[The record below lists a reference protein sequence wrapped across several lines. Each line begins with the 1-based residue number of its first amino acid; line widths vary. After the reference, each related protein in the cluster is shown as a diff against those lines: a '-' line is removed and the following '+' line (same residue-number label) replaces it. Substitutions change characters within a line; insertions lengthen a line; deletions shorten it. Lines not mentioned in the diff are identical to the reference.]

1 VDQSKFTSKAASAVA
16 SSARSIVRSVAISSL
31 AMRKQLWVW
40 PILAVV
46 LLSIVGWWV
55 SASVESAMRERRAA
69 DMQTILQAD
78 VAAVRVW
85 IAEQKVDAEL
95 IASDERLPEI
105 VAPLLKIAEG
115 TEKVERQLILAPEQE
130 TLRQRL
136 GERIK
141 RYGYTG
147 YFLVAPNGLVVAA
160 DLDTPLGKP
169 LTGLRKE
176 FFDQVNAG
184 KTEVSKPYP
193 STVPLA
199 DENGELKIALPTMF
213 AASPIRNPA
222 GEVICALGIRI
233 RPDKDFTRILRTA
246 QSGETGETYAFDKT
260 GRMLSQSRFDEDLKA
275 IGLVVD
281 QPDAKSILAV
291 DLRDPGANLMKGE
304 RPSGRRAQQPLTK
317 LAEDATAGNTGH
329 DVNGYRDYRGVPSIG
344 AWMWLD
350 DLGFGVGTEQDK
362 DEAFQALYVLR
373 KAFWGMF
380 ALLIA
385 SSVAI
390 FIFTIFVAKA
400 NRAARIAAIEAKRLG
415 QYTLDE
421 KLGEGGMGM
430 VYRAHHAMLHRPT
443 AVKLLSVEKTN
454 SQSLARFEREVQLTS
469 RLNHPNT
476 IAIYDYGRTPEDI
489 FYYAME
495 FLQGINLEDLVKQY
509 GPQSEG
515 RVIYILD
522 QICGSLAEAHAIELI
537 HRDIKPAN
545 IMLTERGGLH
555 DFVKVLD
562 FGLAKALD
570 AKKSS
575 SVTSAGTFTGTPLYM
590 SPESIEHPD
599 HVDARG
605 DLYAVGAVGY
615 FLLTGTPVFDAE
627 SVISI
632 LQKHVSATPD
642 TPSTRLGSAISA
654 DLERVILRC
663 LSKSVADR
671 PQTARELADELAL
684 CRSASEWTRKEA
696 DQWWREI
703 TVRSISATAK
713 PATADNRFAATQA
726 GNGNAQT
733 QAGGVTSSPDATQ
746 MFEMPNE

>member
-1 VDQSKFTSKAASAVA
+1 MDQAKLTSKAASAVA
-16 SSARSIVRSVAISSL
+16 SSARSIVRSVALSSL

-40 PILAVV
+40 PILAVI

-55 SASVESAMRERRAA
+55 SRSVETAMRERRIA

-78 VAAVRVW
+78 VAAVKVW
-85 IAEQKVDAEL
+85 IAEQAVDAEL
-95 IASDERLPEI
+95 IAGDEKLAEI
-105 VAPLLKIAEG
+105 VAPLLKIADG
-115 TEKVERQLILAPEQE
+115 DGNLGRQLMLAPEQDA
-130 TLRQRL
+130 LRQRL
-136 GERIK
+136 TARLK
-141 RYGYTG
+141 HYGYTG
-147 YFLVAPNGLVVAA
+147 YFVVSPDCLVVAA
-160 DLDTPLGKP
+160 DIDNPLGTPLG
-169 LTGLRKE
+169 GYRKE
-176 FFDQVNAG
+176 YFDRVNAG
-184 KTEVSKPYP
+184 KTEVSKPYS
-193 STVPLA
+193 STILLP
-199 DENGELKIALPTMF
+199 DEHGELRAGLPTMF
-213 AASPIRNPA
+213 TASPLRNEE
-222 GEVICALGIRI
+222 GEIVGALGLRI
-233 RPDKDFTRILRTA
+233 RPDKDFTRILQIA
-246 QSGETGETYAFDKT
+246 KSGKTGETYAFDQS
-260 GRMLSQSRFDEDLKA
+260 GRMLSQSRFDEQLKE
-275 IGLVVD
+275 IGLLVD
-281 QPDAKSILAV
+281 QTDAHSILAIE
-291 DLRDPGANLMKGE
+291 LRNPGANMMLGE
-304 RPSGRRAQQPLTK
+304 RPTERRAKQPLTK
-317 LAEDATAGNTGH
+317 LAGEATAGRDGH

-350 DLGFGVGTEQDK
+350 DLGFGVATEQDK

-390 FIFTIFVAKA
+390 FVFSVFVARA

-454 SQSLARFEREVQLTS
+454 TQSLARFEREVQLTS

-476 IAIYDYGRTPEDI
+476 IAIYDYGHTPEGI

-495 FLQGINLEDLVKQY
+495 YLQGINLEDLIKQY

-522 QICGSLAEAHAIELI
+522 QICGSLAEAHSIELI

-545 IMLTERGGLH
+545 IMLTDRGGLH

-590 SPESIEHPD
+590 SPESIQHPE

-615 FLLTGTPVFDAE
+615 FLLTGTPVFDGE

-642 TPSTRLGSAISA
+642 SLSTRLGAPVSA
-654 DLERVILRC
+654 DLEQVILRC
-663 LSKSVADR
+663 LSKNVAER
-671 PQTARELADELAL
+671 PQTATELADDLTR
-684 CRSASEWTRKEA
+684 CRAASSWNRKEA
-696 DQWWREI
+696 DRWWRQV
-703 TVRSISATAK
+703 TTSGGVATTK
-713 PATADNRFAATQA
+713 PETSDHRFATTQA
-726 GNGNAQT
+726 VGNDKEP
-733 QAGGVTSSPDATQ
+733 SATQ
-746 MFEMPNE
+746 MFDAPQ

>member
-1 VDQSKFTSKAASAVA
+1 MVDQAKFTSKAASAVA

-31 AMRKQLWVW
+31 AMRKQLWIW
-40 PILAVV
+40 PILAVI

-55 SASVESAMRERRAA
+55 SRSVEAAMRERRIA
-69 DMQTILQAD
+69 DLQTILHAD

-95 IASDERLPEI
+95 FASDERLPEMI
-105 VAPLLKIAEG
+105 APLLAIAQGDDKIQ
-115 TEKVERQLILAPEQE
+115 RQLILAPEQE
-130 TLRQRL
+130 ALRERL
-136 GERIK
+136 GERCK

-147 YFLVAPNGLVVAA
+147 YFVVAPNGLVIAA
-160 DLDTPLGKP
+160 DLDTPLGNP
-169 LTGLRKE
+169 LSGFRVE
-176 FFDQVNAG
+176 FFARVNEG
-184 KTEVSKPYP
+184 KTDVSKPYL

-199 DENGELKIALPTMF
+199 DENGELKIGVPTMF
-213 AASPIRNPA
+213 AAAPVRNA
-222 GEVICALGIRI
+222 QGEVICALGIRI
-233 RPDKDFTRILRTA
+233 RPDKDFTRILQTA
-246 QSGETGETYAFDKT
+246 RSGETGETYAFDKD
-260 GRMLSQSRFDEDLKA
+260 GRMISQSRFDDELKELA
-275 IGLVVD
+275 LLVD
-281 QPDAKSILAV
+281 QPDSRSILTV
-291 DLRDPGANLMKGE
+291 DLRDPGANLKQGY
-304 RPSGRRAQQPLTK
+304 RPTARRAAQPLTK
-317 LAEDATAGNTGH
+317 LAADATAGNDGH
-329 DVNGYRDYRGVPSIG
+329 DVDGYRDYRGVPTIG

-380 ALLIA
+380 LLLIA

-390 FIFTIFVAKA
+390 FVFTIFVAKA

-443 AVKLLSVEKTN
+443 AVKLLSVDKTN

-476 IAIYDYGRTPEDI
+476 IAIYDYGRTPEGI

-495 FLQGINLEDLVKQY
+495 YLQGINLEDLIKQH

-570 AKKSS
+570 SKKSS

-599 HVDARG
+599 NVDARG

-642 TPSTRLGSAISA
+642 SPSTRLGSPISA

-671 PQTARELADELAL
+671 PQTAAELADDLAR
-684 CRSASEWTRKEA
+684 CQSAGAWTRKEA
-696 DQWWREI
+696 DQWWRQV
-703 TVRSISATAK
+703 TVRAAVATTK
-713 PATADNRFAATQA
+713 PVTADNRFAATQA
-726 GNGNAQT
+726 AV
-733 QAGGVTSSPDATQ
+733 AGPSPDATQ
-746 MFEMPNE
+746 MFEAKQE